1 MSYFSE
7 FLFQKVNKANS
18 LAFKKATKL
27 RWWLPGGI
35 IPGIRIQVHAMF
47 APFWTSCLAP
57 IAMSRAHM
65 ENPMAIKLC
74 MMYLVPPLNPMRR
87 NAIPM
92 QFRMIHTMS
101 IFALRLDAATTRKMA
116 HKSLRPKM
124 TIKMMATV
132 PQNPQTARSVKIRLI
147 AFRVVVSPGF

>member
-1 MSYFSE
+1 
-7 FLFQKVNKANS
+7 
-18 LAFKKATKL
+18 
-27 RWWLPGGI
+27 
-35 IPGIRIQVHAMF
+35 
-47 APFWTSCLAP
+47 
-57 IAMSRAHM
+57 
-65 ENPMAIKLC
+65 
-74 MMYLVPPLNPMRR
+74 
-87 NAIPM
+87 M